1 MPTTSARQD
10 RGRRRLN
17 LKKNHPSDP
26 GQAWAFRLL
35 RPNTHKTKIHPRRP
49 CQAVGFPEV
58 AHQVSTRTIPVIYAD
73 EPGFEQKLAA
83 ARNSH
88 LSQPRRHLPLIP
100 IIRGMLKGMDLVDEA
115 VMADARL
122 SVAQALATG
131 TDEAIERAA
140 TSQLA
145 CHRHMEAAFQPGQSP
160 WKSPVF
166 LVPATSNAGRSPR
179 SISCSLRDARTTAL
193 RSRESD
199 EHHATTGNALAANR
213 HGKHG

>member
-1 MPTTSARQD
+1 M
-10 RGRRRLN
+10 
-17 LKKNHPSDP
+17 
-26 GQAWAFRLL
+26 
-35 RPNTHKTKIHPRRP
+35 
-49 CQAVGFPEV
+49 
-58 AHQVSTRTIPVIYAD
+58 STRTIPVIYAD

-166 LVPATSNAGRSPR
+166 PGPGYIERRKVPTFDQLFLEGCKNNRST
-179 SISCSLRDARTTAL
+179 IK
-193 RSRESD
+193 
-199 EHHATTGNALAANR
+199 
-213 HGKHG
+213 GKR